1 MRAVVLLA
9 DVRGSRELEGRQDLS
24 REMRRQLQE
33 VNQRHESAFV
43 APLEFQKGVDE
54 LGAVLEAGSEGAR
67 VLTEA
72 WIALHPVE
80 ARFSLVYGELDVVP
94 EGEET
99 SIRLFDGPAIHEASR
114 SIEEMKRTGTLVDL
128 RMGSDDRSDRR
139 LSLLAS
145 LLYLRILEWTP
156 RQLELYLAYRRMG
169 SQKEV
174 ADHFEIAQPSVSE
187 ALAKARASF
196 VDRALEFFIED
207 AGEAF
212 QGAARA

>member
-9 DVRGSRELEGRQDLS
+9 DVRASRDLEGRQDLS
-24 REMRRQLQE
+24 EEMRRQLHD
-33 VNQRHESAFV
+33 VNQRHESAFL

-54 LGAVLEAGSEGAR
+54 LGAVLEADAEGAR

-94 EGEET
+94 EGEE
-99 SIRLFDGPAIHEASR
+99 SSVRLFDGPAIHEASR
-114 SIEEMKRTGTLVDL
+114 SIEEMKRTGALVEL
-128 RMGSDDRSDRR
+128 RLRRDGRSDRR
-139 LSLLAS
+139 LSLLGS

-174 ADHFEIAQPSVSE
+174 ADHFGISQPSVSE
-187 ALAKARASF
+187 ALVKARASF
-196 VDRALEFFIED
+196 VDRALAFFLED

-212 QGAARA
+212 QEAARS